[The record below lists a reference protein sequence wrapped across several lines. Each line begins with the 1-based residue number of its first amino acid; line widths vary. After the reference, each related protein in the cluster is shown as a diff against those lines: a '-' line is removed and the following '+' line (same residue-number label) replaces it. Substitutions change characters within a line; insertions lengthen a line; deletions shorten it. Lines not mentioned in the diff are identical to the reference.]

1 MEAEN
6 SPADDLAKQVEQ
18 VSEGIRLSLARHL
31 SKMPAPPVLSQK
43 TRDHIKKRVPPETL
57 SKYVLPDNAIGLLAL
72 EISDLGTR
80 ISHYRYIERY
90 REYFAAPNS
99 AIRVAFVNHT
109 HILRGSEIYI
119 IMERSSS
126 CLAFFFDLAADL
138 ELGPKQ
144 MSSMLERQFKK
155 EFKRHLRERHRIVH
169 AHERPSM
176 ISRLIGTPPETLRHP
191 KIQQMYVDVIAR
203 FFSILTDRLGPEF
216 QGKNLEQTIKLI
228 NDFRLKAVDE
238 ECLKMW
244 AIFLDSLNNLFD
256 SEKLLK

>member
-1 MEAEN
+1 MESAN

-18 VSEGIRLSLARHL
+18 VSEGVRLSLTRHL
-31 SKMPAPPVLSQK
+31 SKMPALPVLSPK
-43 TRDHIKKRVPPETL
+43 TRAQIKKRVPPKTL
-57 SKYVLPDNAIGLLAL
+57 NRYFSPDNAIGLLAL

-80 ISHYRYIERY
+80 IHHYRYIERY
-90 REYFAAPNS
+90 REYFTAPNA

-109 HILRGSEIYI
+109 HILRGSEIYV

-138 ELGPKQ
+138 DLGPKQ
-144 MSSMLERQFKK
+144 MSGTLERQFKK
-155 EFKRHLRERHRIVH
+155 EFERHLRERHRIVH

-176 ISRLIGTPPETLRHP
+176 ISRLIGVAPEAVNHP
-191 KIQQMYVDVIAR
+191 DVQQTHADAIAR
-203 FFSILTDRLGPEF
+203 LSSMLTDRLGPEF
-216 QGKNLEQTIKLI
+216 QGKDFEQTIKLI

-244 AIFLDSLNNLFD
+244 AIFLDSLNKLID